1 MCEKKKLQR
10 VVDGHLLYMS
20 KMTKAELYAMLAKGY
35 QDALAGRHYDVDE
48 VFDELD
54 RRIDAYYS
62 NKSIKAPLAMGSLTK
77 EELDAEIAKGMD
89 SVRNGRGFT
98 EIEVG
103 NMLKK
108 DYD

>member
-10 VVDGHLLYMS
+10 VVDGHLLDMS
-20 KMTKAELYAMLAKGY
+20 KMTKAELDAMLAKGY
-35 QDALAGRHYDVDE
+35 QDALAGRHYDVNE

-62 NKSIKAPLAMGSLTK
+62 NKSIKAPIAMGQLTK

-98 EIEVG
+98 EIEAG